1 MLRVRED
8 LCAKIGARV
17 QEMFASIMSKLH
29 QADSTAEKNIRRF
42 LQPHRLLTT
51 VSQPVI
57 RFQEFNLKGWLSY

>member
-1 MLRVRED
+1 MLRVREA

-29 QADSTAEKNIRRF
+29 EADSTDEKNMRRF
-42 LQPHRLLTT
+42 MHNHRLLTT

-57 RFQEFNLKGWLSY
+57 RFQEFNLKEWLSY